1 MDENLIVG
9 VELLDYMSELTD
21 VAAQVLNALEVLSGM
36 SERVEGAYKGEA
48 TESIV
53 NYFKQLYEH
62 ISRLCEFYAKGASYV
77 YHTYESMYQSD
88 AAMAAWLMG
97 QEGIQVTGE

>member
-1 MDENLIVG
+1 M
-9 VELLDYMSELTD
+9 
-21 VAAQVLNALEVLSGM
+21 
-36 SERVEGAYKGEA
+36 
-48 TESIV
+48 V

>member
-1 MDENLIVG
+1 
-9 VELLDYMSELTD
+9 MSELTA
-21 VAAQVLNALEVLSGM
+21 VGAQVMNALEVRSGRC
-36 SERVEGAYKGEA
+36 ERVEGGSNGEGS
-48 TESIV
+48 ESKV
-53 NYFKQLYEH
+53 NYFKQLYAH

-97 QEGIQVTGE
+97 QEGIQATGE